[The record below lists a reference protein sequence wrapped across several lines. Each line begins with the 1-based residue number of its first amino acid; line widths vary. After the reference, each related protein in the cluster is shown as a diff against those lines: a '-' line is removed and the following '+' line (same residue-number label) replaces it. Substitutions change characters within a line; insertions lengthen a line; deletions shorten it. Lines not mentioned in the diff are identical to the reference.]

1 MSNKLDKR
9 IRELVPSLMELSF
22 GCEVMVTIDDEYKEK
37 NVISKLGVGFLG
49 IEVECER
56 YDIEMIKDVDFIE
69 VIGHPIQLQHI
80 LLAIE
85 KSGNYGVQIRR
96 MTADGNIQMYTSEG
110 IYITNRAVFN
120 LSKSYN
126 DQEEEVHK
134 FLAEI
139 LNIDINQYT

>member
-1 MSNKLDKR
+1 MSNNLDKR
-9 IRELVPSLMELSF
+9 IRELVGLDCD
-22 GCEVMVTIDDEYKEK
+22 GCSESCFDNDGNIT
-37 NVISKLGVGFLG
+37 G
-49 IEVECER
+49 C
-56 YDIEMIKDVDFIE
+56 
-69 VIGHPIQLQHI
+69 PIQLQHI

-85 KSGNYGVQIRR
+85 KSGNYRVQIRR

-139 LNIDINQYT
+139 LNIDTK